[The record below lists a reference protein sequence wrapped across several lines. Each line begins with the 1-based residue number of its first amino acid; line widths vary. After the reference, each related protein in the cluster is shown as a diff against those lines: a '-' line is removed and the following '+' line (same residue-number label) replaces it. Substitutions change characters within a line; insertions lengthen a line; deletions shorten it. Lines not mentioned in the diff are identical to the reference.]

1 MTRFKVPPL
10 LMSGSLALLF
20 VLSACT
26 RTAIPLNS
34 DQTALTATAFTQQEL
49 EASPLETEGGYA
61 VVWMPLEEKLKV
73 YNPAGIAGN
82 LVDELPYDQG
92 GIHLTGNSTALGSSI
107 WVEITVMGD
116 DPGWVNA
123 WNLTENVDPTIFCD
137 DPQVLIRLQ
146 ELQDA
151 LESEDGILLAQGI
164 NPSRGLIIRHDW
176 WNPEVIIPQ
185 DSIPTL
191 FQDYHEIDWGVLSG
205 GDFQILG
212 SFKDVLY
219 PSLATVLLDEQD
231 PVCNVLP
238 IGTTSREAIW
248 PSEYSSL
255 NYYAFHL
262 PAPEDGN
269 QFDWQTWVVGFEY
282 IGGVPYITVLIQYR
296 GDV

>member
-1 MTRFKVPPL
+1 
-10 LMSGSLALLF
+10 MSGSLALLF

-49 EASPLETEGGYA
+49 DAIPLETEGEYA
-61 VVWMPLEEKLKV
+61 VVWIPLEEKLRV
-73 YNPAGIAGN
+73 YNPAGITGN
-82 LVDELPYDQG
+82 LMDELPYDQG
-92 GIHLTGNSTALGSSI
+92 GIHLTGNSTALGSSQ
-107 WVEITVMGD
+107 WVEITIMGD

-123 WNLTENVDPTIFCD
+123 WNLTESIDPAIFCN

-146 ELQDA
+146 ELEDA
-151 LESEDGILLAQGI
+151 FEREDGNLLAQGI

-185 DSIPTL
+185 DSIPNL
-191 FQDYHEIDWGVLSG
+191 FQDFHEIDWGVLSG

-219 PSLATVLLDEQD
+219 PSLATALQEDQN

-238 IGTTSREAIW
+238 SGTTSLEAVW

-262 PAPEDGN
+262 PALEDGN

-282 IGGVPYITVLIQYR
+282 IGGVPYITLLLQYR